1 MGSDG
6 KALSE
11 LCLKKNA
18 EICAKF
24 MSVMLRHTIAIAIAI
39 TITITITNFIYFN
52 KEDLHIK
59 INEAAF
65 GVCLVSEA
73 LTFTAGMPCR

>member
-1 MGSDG
+1 MD
-6 KALSE
+6 
-11 LCLKKNA
+11 A

-24 MSVMLRHTIAIAIAI
+24 VSVMLRHTIAIAIAI
-39 TITITITNFIYFN
+39 TITITNFIYFN
-52 KEDLHIK
+52 KEDLHIM

-73 LTFTAGMPCR
+73 LTFTAGIPCR

>member
-1 MGSDG
+1 MD
-6 KALSE
+6 
-11 LCLKKNA
+11 A

-24 MSVMLRHTIAIAIAI
+24 VSVMLRHAIAIAIAITITVTI

-52 KEDLHIK
+52 KEDLHIM